1 MKQAHILK
9 VVVASPADVQ
19 AERGALSSIVDEL
32 NRGVAASKGLRLE
45 LLRWETDSHPGF
57 HIDGPQG
64 LIDEVLN
71 IKESDLLIGIFWKRF
86 GTSVK
91 DAGSGTEHEF
101 FNAYDSWRGKGSP
114 QIMFYFNQKPFM
126 PSSSEEAEQVK
137 SVLDFKK
144 KFPSEGLFW
153 TYKGK
158 AQFERKV
165 REHLIK
171 WILDYK
177 PTEPPQEET
186 SKATPR
192 TDEELKKIYADEL
205 KKHVSKVKFL
215 GEDKSRELKDVFVEL
230 TIVEEYERPFRDAEF
245 LSFMDSD
252 RRRRYKLFD
261 DEDREDPKNRER
273 VKEKRIVKPDELLRP
288 NRKAIVTG
296 APGCGKTTLLKYLAN
311 KILEE
316 EKRLPVF
323 LELKTVTK
331 DDLNNANK
339 DLAELLFN
347 KTVVKNLHLG
357 KEQNEQLK
365 KIFLEELKS
374 NNAAIFLDGFDEVR
388 DGNLFTELCQSI
400 HSFVRS
406 DFGQNLLIVSTRP
419 YALNRIALDLEQMEI
434 APLNQRQIEA
444 FLNAY
449 YQTDGACKKL
459 LGELKK
465 PNPLSEMVRVPIL
478 LSGIVELYRQQ
489 QTIEA
494 DASRTDIYQK
504 ITKRL
509 IARLD
514 QDKSVQR
521 YVFRITDTE
530 GTLKLDFLKHLAFE
544 RLITDE
550 PEETGERRE
559 VSRLI
564 FTDDVILQKAK
575 EYVRREN
582 LQGIN
587 ATDLADDVK
596 GTALLREI
604 GDDSYAFAHLTIHE
618 YLAATILAKHAE
630 CEKLFSRAYFNP
642 SIVEMEVLPM
652 TLGLANNAEPFYK
665 SLEQLS
671 ESLTF
676 TNFRLQL
683 RGLVYGAKISDER
696 RDKIIDRV
704 LDFIAE
710 RIPEESA
717 YRVPVVRSLIGIKGQ
732 HAEPVIKRIAS
743 LLEDKNSYVRERAAD
758 ALGEIGN
765 EKAVDELIL
774 ALSDEDRSV
783 RWRAASALGEIGNE
797 KAVDA
802 LILALS
808 DEYSYVRERAAEA
821 LGKIGNEKAVDA
833 LILALSDEYSDVRGR
848 AADALGKLGN
858 EKAVDAFILALS
870 DEDSYVRGSAADALG
885 EIGNEKAVDDLI
897 LALSDEDSYVR
908 GRAALALGKIGN
920 EKAVDELIL
929 ALSDKDR
936 DVRERAASALG
947 KIGNEKAVDE
957 LILALSDKDIFV
969 RGRAAEALGKIG
981 NEKAVDELILALS
994 DKDIFVRER
1003 AAEALGK
1010 IGNEKAVDALI
1021 LALSSEYRSVRWR
1034 AALALGEL
1042 GNEKAVDELILA
1054 LSDEDSSVRLSAAEA
1069 LGKIGNEKAVDAL
1082 ILALSSEYSDVR
1094 WSAAKALGS
1103 IKENILSKG
1112 ATQSLT
1118 NKDSFA
1124 RRKAA
1129 QVVGYYSLEP
1139 RVLEELSNIAATD
1152 AVTETRAAAADAKEK
1167 FERKLALF
1175 NVPFSEI
1182 SEAAENAGREQALE
1196 DTRSFIAHEVRHAL
1210 LPLDMATKLL
1220 SEELSKSNINRK
1232 TVNEYVEI
1240 ILEQTKAGFDVVSQL
1255 QEYSKTLTPNKQP
1268 TDINALLKQ
1277 SIEEKRLDCEQNNI
1291 KVIEKFGRLPKIEID
1306 AEMIKAVLRNIIDN
1320 SLESMEQDGTLTLLT
1335 SQNQKQVVIE
1345 ISDTG
1350 KGIEPKNLR
1359 RVFELGFTTK
1369 LGKKGAGIGMAL
1381 SRRYIEQAHKGHIAI
1396 VNNTGDTSGATVKI
1410 ILPLTERNNNNG
1422 N

>member
-929 ALSDKDR
+929 ALSDKD
-936 DVRERAASALG
+936 
-947 KIGNEKAVDE
+947 
-957 LILALSDKDIFV
+957 
-969 RGRAAEALGKIG
+969 
-981 NEKAVDELILALS
+981 
-994 DKDIFVRER
+994 IFVRER